1 MKQRSLQ
8 PSSEGGNSAPI
19 IVIEKRAL
27 IRESLARRLG
37 EEFGC
42 PVVSFPDIDSWQKA
56 SSGSGAQFILVSARE
71 NEHEAL
77 HALGA
82 SEIGANVM
90 VLSNTTHVDDIVRA
104 SNAEPL
110 WAPATKAYL
119 YESPLPWRWSGGTMP
134 AGAKTPPERTRRIAA
149 KASSNVALVGI

>member
-1 MKQRSLQ
+1 MNQHSLR
-8 PSSEGGNSAPI
+8 PSPEGSHSAPI

-27 IRESLARRLG
+27 IRESLARRLS
-37 EEFGC
+37 EELGC

-71 NEHEAL
+71 SDHEAL

-90 VLSNTTHVDDIVRA
+90 ILPDTTHLDDIVRSLKRGA
-104 SNAEPL
+104 FVG
-110 WAPATKAYL
+110 PANKGL
-119 YESPLPWRWSGGTMP
+119 CL
-134 AGAKTPPERTRRIAA
+134 
-149 KASSNVALVGI
+149 

>member
-1 MKQRSLQ
+1 MNQRSLQ

-42 PVVSFPDIDSWQKA
+42 PVVSFPDIASWQKD
-56 SSGSGAQFILVSARE
+56 SSGSGAQFILVNARE

-82 SEIGANVM
+82 SEIGANIM
-90 VLSNTTHVDDIVRA
+90 VLSDSTHVDDIVR
-104 SNAEPL
+104 SL
-110 WAPATKAYL
+110 K
-119 YESPLPWRWSGGTMP
+119 R
-134 AGAKTPPERTRRIAA
+134 GAFMGPGNKGL
-149 KASSNVALVGI
+149 SL

>member
-1 MKQRSLQ
+1 MKQRAL
-8 PSSEGGNSAPI
+8 PPWPEGNHSAPI

-71 NEHEAL
+71 SDHEAL

-90 VLSNTTHVDDIVRA
+90 VLPDTTHLDDIVRSLKRGA
-104 SNAEPL
+104 F
-110 WAPATKAYL
+110 
-119 YESPLPWRWSGGTMP
+119 
-134 AGAKTPPERTRRIAA
+134 AGLTNKGLR
-149 KASSNVALVGI
+149 L

>member
-1 MKQRSLQ
+1 MNQRSLQ

-42 PVVSFPDIDSWQKA
+42 PVVSFPDIASWQKD
-56 SSGSGAQFILVSARE
+56 SSGSGTQFILVNARE

-82 SEIGANVM
+82 SEIGANIM
-90 VLSNTTHVDDIVRA
+90 VLSDSTHVDDIVR
-104 SNAEPL
+104 SL
-110 WAPATKAYL
+110 K
-119 YESPLPWRWSGGTMP
+119 R
-134 AGAKTPPERTRRIAA
+134 GAFMGPGNKDL
-149 KASSNVALVGI
+149 SL